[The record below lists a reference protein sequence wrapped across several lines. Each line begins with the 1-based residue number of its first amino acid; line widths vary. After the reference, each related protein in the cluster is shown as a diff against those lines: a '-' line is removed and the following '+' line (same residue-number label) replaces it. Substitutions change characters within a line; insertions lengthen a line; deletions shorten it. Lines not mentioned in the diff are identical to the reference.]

1 MKIQINNQAYKRL
14 DAVSNEEKLSDRA
27 KIKFIVGGKFRKKT
41 GRRFLGYAW
50 IVLDPLILALI
61 YLFVFTVI
69 RARVEANS
77 ILIGVVLY
85 GALQSSIMAGIHS
98 ISLNGGL
105 SCERIKTSV
114 LIKAAIWHRVI
125 DISLQSFL
133 IAIILI
139 IAFDASILGGV
150 IFLMIGQIMGLLFFG
165 LGVVI
170 APIAK
175 RIPDIETVI
184 KYVLRIGFYASP
196 AMYPMAKMTGIH
208 YKVMEYNPFSY
219 FVELS
224 RLFGGAESEFENL
237 SMVRFF
243 IFTSL
248 LVIVTIIGIKRIDKL
263 RWRMTTW
270 S

>member
-1 MKIQINNQAYKRL
+1 MKIKINNLAFRRL
-14 DAVSNEEKLSDRA
+14 DNITNEERLSDRA
-27 KIKFIVGGKFRKKT
+27 KIRFIVGSKFRKKT

-61 YLFVFTVI
+61 YLFVFTVL

-98 ISLNGGL
+98 ITLNGGL

-114 LIKAAIWHRVI
+114 LIKAAILHRVI

-139 IAFDASILGGV
+139 VAFGASIFGGMA
-150 IFLMIGQIMGLLFFG
+150 FLLLGQIMGLLFFG
-165 LGVVI
+165 VGVII

-175 RIPDIETVI
+175 RIPDLETVI
-184 KYVLRIGFYASP
+184 KYILRVGFYASP

-208 YKVMEYNPFSY
+208 YRIMEYNPFSY
-219 FVELS
+219 FAELS
-224 RLFGGAESEFENL
+224 RLLGGAESEFENL
-237 SMVRFF
+237 SMPLFS
-243 IFTSL
+243 IFTLSL
-248 LVIVTIIGIKRIDKL
+248 LIITIIGIKRIDKL